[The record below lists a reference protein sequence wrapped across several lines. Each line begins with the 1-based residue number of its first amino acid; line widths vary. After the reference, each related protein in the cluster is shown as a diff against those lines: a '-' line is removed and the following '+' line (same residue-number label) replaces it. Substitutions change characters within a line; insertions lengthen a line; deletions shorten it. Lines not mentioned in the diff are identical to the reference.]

1 MFTRTFTIFF
11 PLVSRKE
18 AAYRCSNFGWALLL
32 SLSLLSLPS
41 LSYAQAWTLPK
52 GASYTKFFYGEV
64 TAAQQYT
71 FDGRATD
78 FIDGLAGDTYRD
90 RSLYMYSEIG
100 LSDRFSLVL
109 SLPYKRSFVRDH
121 AFRFRVFG
129 LGTASVGG
137 RFSLQQLFSMNP
149 SRNALAANVMVHVPT
164 GYTRNYAPSTGAGQ
178 VDVQASIF
186 YGRSFHPF
194 PAYAQV
200 GAGYRHKS
208 SLYLLSKAA
217 PCRGGS
223 DIHCIVDARPD
234 YGDELLFHAEAGISP
249 PGGMLLLQAI
259 VTSAWSLEKP
269 VVGFSALNPIPTHQ
283 RVAKV
288 GAGITVYPFHVLKSP
303 LFASIGV
310 SAQYFETPFGQN
322 TINSRDLFVGVE
334 LRPQFF

>member
-1 MFTRTFTIFF
+1 M
-11 PLVSRKE
+11 
-18 AAYRCSNFGWALLL
+18 
-32 SLSLLSLPS
+32 
-41 LSYAQAWTLPK
+41 SYAQAWTLPK

-78 FIDGLAGDTYRD
+78 FIDGLSGDTYRD

-100 LSDRFSLVL
+100 ISDRFSLVL
-109 SLPYKRSFVRDH
+109 SLPYKRSFIRDH
-121 AFRFRVFG
+121 AFRFRIFG

-137 RFSLQQLFSMNP
+137 RFSLLQLFDLNP
-149 SRNALAANVMVHVPT
+149 SRNALSANVMVHVPT

-178 VDVQASIF
+178 VDAQASIF

-194 PAYAQV
+194 PAYAQI

-208 SLYLLSKAA
+208 SLYMLSKAA
-217 PCRGGS
+217 PCLGGS

-249 PGGMLLLQAI
+249 PGGFLLLQAI

-288 GAGITVYPFHVLKSP
+288 GAGITLYPFRVLKSP
-303 LFASIGV
+303 LFASLGV

-334 LRPQFF
+334 MRPQFF